1 MFTDPINSGRLQL
14 PRERAERQPA
24 EDEALVMPE
33 RGGCE
38 ERADPGAGAAHAET
52 KQLQRSTRPERGMC
66 VGKGHARIPN
76 AVNGEWELVNGLP
89 LRHHSLFAIHQPL
102 FTAFKHLTHV
112 DHPIRR

>member
-14 PRERAERQPA
+14 PRERAERQP
-24 EDEALVMPE
+24 
-33 RGGCE
+33 
-38 ERADPGAGAAHAET
+38 AET